1 ICIYFFLGKT
11 DKCSRQI
18 RKQAF
23 KLQTPYE
30 RFFAFFPFA
39 DIPEDPT
46 SADDLALT
54 ISYRRNRDGNIDLLP
69 LFRGTNRFVTL
80 NMFAIF
86 NSPLYVLR
94 FIMTTVG
101 NNYFDRLSYC
111 FGFRIAEESLRALI
125 PTYDTSI
132 ERRGDDGII
141 SRLNNRCVPQLL
153 FFG

>member
-1 ICIYFFLGKT
+1 LSYSGTIPRVCCDEVPTISRHLKKSDPVHLQEFADAGEASLHICIYFFLGKT

-69 LFRGTNRFVTL
+69 LFRSTNRFVTL

-86 NSPLYVLR
+86 HSPLYVLR

-101 NNYFDRLSYC
+101 NNYFDRLSY
-111 FGFRIAEESLRALI
+111 
-125 PTYDTSI
+125 
-132 ERRGDDGII
+132 
-141 SRLNNRCVPQLL
+141 
-153 FFG
+153 